1 MGDRREKWSHIAPKQ
16 PTRPLLSTPAI
27 FFVDFCVIAIFVFV
41 FVDVFFV
48 DVLCAAGALVFFD
61 CLVVYMFSSLKCLY
75 FRVLFFVVCVL
86 VGLCSLVFWLILCV
100 FVVFMFFVFLCVL

>member
-1 MGDRREKWSHIAPKQ
+1 MYF
-16 PTRPLLSTPAI
+16 LYL
-27 FFVDFCVIAIFVFV
+27 FV
-41 FVDVFFV
+41 VDV
-48 DVLCAAGALVFFD
+48 CVFD
-61 CLVVYMFSSLKCLY
+61 LNG